1 MIDVREP
8 DDVLAR
14 IAEARRS
21 FETGGSVPS
30 ATRRLLVELD
40 DALGASGPLE
50 LGVTAR
56 RWLSAQAG
64 LSRAVH
70 SLRDDRA
77 EVQVGD
83 AELGLRAARHLLR
96 LARWSARWRRW
107 SGGTTRAL
115 RIQLAAVWV
124 LAAIAGAVLESAF
137 QPGGFHPIFLAVGPL
152 LLTVAWLA
160 LFQDTTARLRDAAL
174 AREAAREI
182 AGDQRALVGLRL
194 VSHGR
199 RTHVALV
206 IATDH
211 QLIAAQRTEHARWT
225 LTWAEPYAQ
234 ITSAAEERTDTP
246 GVTMHAREGSRA
258 LQCRQLR
265 RESDVDYQ
273 GGLRKALL
281 TILDRRRGAIA
292 TVEGVF
298 SPTNPR

>member
-21 FETGGSVPS
+21 FEKGGSVPS

-40 DALGASGPLE
+40 DALGGSGPLE

-56 RWLSAQAG
+56 QWLSAQTG
-64 LSRAVH
+64 LSHAVQ

-83 AELGLRAARHLLR
+83 VELGLRTARYLFR
-96 LARWSARWRRW
+96 LARWSARWRTW

-115 RIQLAAVWV
+115 RMQFAAAWLV
-124 LAAIAGAVLESAF
+124 AAIAGAVLESAF

-160 LFQDTTARLRDAAL
+160 VFQDTTARLRDAAL
-174 AREAAREI
+174 AREAAREV
-182 AGDQRALVGLRL
+182 AGDQRGLVGLRL

-199 RTHVALV
+199 RTNVDLV

-211 QLIAAQRTEHARWT
+211 QLIAARRTEHARWA
-225 LTWAEPYAQ
+225 LTWSEPYTQ
-234 ITSAAEERTDTP
+234 ITSASEETTVSP
-246 GVTMHAREGSRA
+246 GLTMHAREGSRV
-258 LQCRQLR
+258 LQCRALR
-265 RESDVDYQ
+265 GESDADYQ
-273 GGLRKALL
+273 GSLRKALL
-281 TILDRRRGAIA
+281 TILDRRRGATA
-292 TVEGVF
+292 TVEDVF